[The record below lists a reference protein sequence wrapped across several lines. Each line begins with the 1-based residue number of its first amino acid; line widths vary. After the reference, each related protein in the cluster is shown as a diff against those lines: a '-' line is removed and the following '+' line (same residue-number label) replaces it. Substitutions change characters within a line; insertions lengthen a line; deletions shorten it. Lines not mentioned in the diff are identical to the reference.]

1 MSILVKGMKFP
12 KNCLLCPCCAGEGIG
27 VGRQYYCQAIDDE
40 PKVSEEY
47 RPKDCPIVGIPA
59 PHGRLIDADKLKETI
74 ESIYGGALWTFDCF
88 ELIND
93 EDEVPTIIEAENSS
107 AIDDDVKKYCDYLKS
122 ETYDFCNRIEN
133 GEVSNKW
140 EK

>member
-59 PHGRLIDADKLKETI
+59 PHGRLIDADNLKCPLSWQGEIVKATVR
-74 ESIYGGALWTFDCF
+74 EA
-88 ELIND
+88 
-93 EDEVPTIIEAENSS
+93 PTIIEAEG
-107 AIDDDVKKYCDYLKS
+107 
-122 ETYDFCNRIEN
+122 EN
-133 GEVSNKW
+133 NG
-140 EK
+140 